1 MLALLLGAA
10 GVLAAWLTSRKL
22 LAERGELRRVR
33 ALFSRYVPIQ
43 VVDDLLARKD
53 PRLFEAREYY
63 ATIVSCRI
71 RGFALIAER
80 VTPEETL
87 RYLNEFYTLVG
98 GAVERHHGMIESL
111 RGDTVTAIFG
121 VLVEERFQE
130 ERALRAALDAMRLSD
145 AMDERRR
152 SQGRKS
158 LGVSVG
164 VNSGKVIAGD
174 TGYQLRR
181 DFAIVGNPAHV
192 AERLQLA
199 ADELNATIVASATTY
214 EAVRDL
220 FVGIPTSSIPLR
232 GLKRLQ
238 NAYIIRGL
246 AKRAAEDALLKLRSR
261 EVLQADRDPFRRGS
275 RSRRGAG
282 SRRVLLAGRRRDGAR
297 RESARPDRVHELLRF
312 RRRSPGH
319 AHAASARRNLRRR
332 RRPAGPA
339 PAVGI
344 VTSYPNRR
352 EI

>member
-1 MLALLLGAA
+1 MGLEIALAVLLGGA
-10 GVLAAWLTSRKL
+10 GALAAWLTSRRL

-33 ALFSRYVPIQ
+33 ALFSRYVPVQ
-43 VVDDLLARKD
+43 VVDELLARKD

-63 ATIVSCRI
+63 ATILSCRI

-80 VTPEETL
+80 VTPAETL

-121 VLVEERFQE
+121 VLVDERFQE
-130 ERALRAALDAMRLSD
+130 ERALRAALDVMRLSD

-152 SQGRKS
+152 TQGRKA

-192 AERLQLA
+192 AERLQGA
-199 ADELNATIVASATTY
+199 AEELNATVVASATTY
-214 EAVRDL
+214 EAVREL

-238 NAYIIRGL
+238 NAYIVRGL
-246 AKRAAEDALLKLRSR
+246 TRRAAEDDLL
-261 EVLQADRDPFRRGS
+261 VLPKEHYFKQT
-275 RSRRGAG
+275 
-282 SRRVLLAGRRRDGAR
+282 VV
-297 RESARPDRVHELLRF
+297 RPDETVYE
-312 RRRSPGH
+312 SE
-319 AHAASARRNLRRR
+319 
-332 RRPAGPA
+332 PA
-339 PAVGI
+339 PAEYMAPPSPVEMERTRFSAYDDDRPAMPEPPALSGTYEDDDGPP
-344 VTSYPNRR
+344 VQLPP
-352 EI
+352 

>member
-1 MLALLLGAA
+1 MGYIALAVLLGAA
-10 GVLAAWLTSRKL
+10 ALAAWLTSRRL

-33 ALFSRYVPIQ
+33 ALFSRYVPVQ
-43 VVDDLLARKD
+43 VVDELLARKD

-80 VTPEETL
+80 VSPEETL

-121 VLVEERFQE
+121 VLVEEKFQE
-130 ERALRAALDAMRLSD
+130 ERALRAALDVMRLSD
-145 AMDERRR
+145 AIDERRR
-152 SQGRKS
+152 TQGRKA

-164 VNSGKVIAGD
+164 VNSGKVVAGD

-192 AERLQLA
+192 AERLQGA
-199 ADELNATIVASATTY
+199 AEELNATIVASATTY
-214 EAVRDL
+214 EAVREL

-238 NAYIIRGL
+238 NAYIVRGL
-246 AKRAAEDALLKLRSR
+246 TKRAAEDDLL
-261 EVLQADRDPFRRGS
+261 VLPKERYFKQT
-275 RSRRGAG
+275 
-282 SRRVLLAGRRRDGAR
+282 VV
-297 RESARPDRVHELLRF
+297 RPDETAFESEPVPAEYMAPSTFPNETFRF
-312 RRRSPGH
+312 SAFDDDR
-319 AHAASARRNLRRR
+319 AAM
-332 RRPAGPA
+332 PA
-339 PAVGI
+339 PPPLSGTYEDDEGPPVRL
-344 VTSYPNRR
+344 PP
-352 EI
+352 

>member
-1 MLALLLGAA
+1 MGYIALAVLLVAA
-10 GVLAAWLTSRKL
+10 ALAAWLSSRRL

-33 ALFSRYVPIQ
+33 ALFSRYVPVQ

-121 VLVEERFQE
+121 VLVEEKFQE
-130 ERALRAALDAMRLSD
+130 ERALRAALDVMRLSD
-145 AMDERRR
+145 AIDERRR
-152 SQGRKS
+152 TQGRKA

-164 VNSGKVIAGD
+164 VNSGKVVAGD

-192 AERLQLA
+192 AERLQGA
-199 ADELNATIVASATTY
+199 AEELNATIVASATTY
-214 EAVRDL
+214 EAVREL

-238 NAYIIRGL
+238 NAYIVRGL
-246 AKRAAEDALLKLRSR
+246 TKRAAEDDLL
-261 EVLQADRDPFRRGS
+261 VLPKERYFKQT
-275 RSRRGAG
+275 
-282 SRRVLLAGRRRDGAR
+282 VV
-297 RESARPDRVHELLRF
+297 RPDETLYE
-312 RRRSPGH
+312 PE
-319 AHAASARRNLRRR
+319 
-332 RRPAGPA
+332 PA
-339 PAVGI
+339 PAEYIPRQAPAPRDESHRFSAFDDDRPAMPAPPQLSGTYEDDDGPPV
-344 VTSYPNRR
+344 PLPP
-352 EI
+352 

>member
-1 MLALLLGAA
+1 MGYIALAALLGAGA
-10 GVLAAWLTSRKL
+10 LAIWLTSRRL
-22 LAERGELRRVR
+22 MAERGELRRVR
-33 ALFSRYVPIQ
+33 ALFSRYVPVQ

-121 VLVEERFQE
+121 VLVEEQFQE
-130 ERALRAALDAMRLSD
+130 ERALRAALDVMRLSD

-152 SQGRKS
+152 SQGRKA

-164 VNSGKVIAGD
+164 VNSGKVVAGD
-174 TGYQLRR
+174 TGSQMRR
-181 DFAIVGNPAHV
+181 DFAIVGNPAHI
-192 AERLQLA
+192 AERLQGA
-199 ADELNATIVASATTY
+199 AEELNATIVASAITY
-214 EAVRDL
+214 EAVREL

-238 NAYIIRGL
+238 NAYIVRGL
-246 AKRAAEDALLKLRSR
+246 SKRAAEDDLL
-261 EVLQADRDPFRRGS
+261 VLPKEHYFKQTVVRTDDAPDLPEPVVAEYMAPSSFEARPGSDAPETARLHRTPDAVEYTRFSAFDDDRP
-275 RSRRGAG
+275 AMPAPPA
-282 SRRVLLAGRRRDGAR
+282 LAGTYEDD
-297 RESARPDRVHELLRF
+297 E
-312 RRRSPGH
+312 
-319 AHAASARRNLRRR
+319 
-332 RRPAGPA
+332 GP
-339 PAVGI
+339 PV
-344 VTSYPNRR
+344 PLPP
-352 EI
+352 

>member
-1 MLALLLGAA
+1 MGYVALAVLLAA
-10 GVLAAWLTSRKL
+10 AALAAWLTSRRL

-33 ALFSRYVPIQ
+33 ALFSRYVPVQ

-63 ATIVSCRI
+63 ATILSCRI

-121 VLVEERFQE
+121 VLVEEQFQE
-130 ERALRAALDAMRLSD
+130 ERALRAALDVMRLSD

-152 SQGRKS
+152 TQGRKA

-192 AERLQLA
+192 AERLQGA
-199 ADELNATIVASATTY
+199 AEELNATIVASATTY
-214 EAVRDL
+214 EAVREL

-238 NAYIIRGL
+238 NAYIVRGL
-246 AKRAAEDALLKLRSR
+246 TKRAAEDDLL
-261 EVLQADRDPFRRGS
+261 VLPKEHYFKQTT
-275 RSRRGAG
+275 
-282 SRRVLLAGRRRDGAR
+282 V
-297 RESARPDRVHELLRF
+297 RPDETAYEPEPTPAEYMAPSSF
-312 RRRSPGH
+312 ETRS
-319 AHAASARRNLRRR
+319 ASAPGDDATIRTRFSAFDDD
-332 RRPAGPA
+332 RPAMPEPPALSGTYEDDDGP
-339 PAVGI
+339 PV
-344 VTSYPNRR
+344 PLPP
-352 EI
+352 